1 MKFQGRVALVTGA
14 SRGIGKATAL
24 KLASEGAT
32 VAVHYSRAVAKAEAV
47 CEDSRLRTESNTRPS
62 RYSDRKRCK

>member
-32 VAVHYSRAVAKAEAV
+32 VAVHYSRAVEKAEAV
-47 CEDSRLRTESNTRPS
+47 CKQIHGNLRTKSDTYPS
-62 RYSDRKRCK
+62 RYRR